1 MSSNSVVQTSNQ
13 NLKSLRPGKVVFAR
27 STIFLVLHGVAK
39 PSSSGFGTAAK
50 VGPEIMLSYRILDN
64 TGDVDSISDFYS
76 ENSIQKVYNH
86 KDIVT
91 WSQCSFSIQMS
102 FFFMLKNKSIL

>member
-50 VGPEIMLSYRILDN
+50 VGPEIMLSCRILHN
-64 TGDVDSISDFYS
+64 TGAVDSISDFYS
-76 ENSIQKVYNH
+76 ENSIQKEYNNI
-86 KDIVT
+86 DSVT
-91 WSQCSFSIQMS
+91 SLQCSISRSS
-102 FFFMLKNKSIL
+102 FLM